1 MITFTHTADIHFGV
15 ENYGRIDPK
24 TGIHTRLLDFH
35 KALSFC
41 IDYTIAHQHDL
52 FIFAGDAYKTANPSP
67 TQQKLLLQCFLRLYK
82 ANIPVIIVVGNHDNP
97 LSFGKANALD
107 LFSDLPVD
115 GFYVINK
122 PQSLNISTKNG
133 PVQIVGIPWPT
144 RNTISISNRY
154 IYQSAEK
161 ITEHIAQSVGNII
174 QHLAS
179 KLDPNL
185 PAILTG
191 HLTVSSGIFS
201 GSEKRAIYGTDPVLL
216 PSQLAIAP
224 FDYVALGH
232 LHRYQNL
239 NSEPGGIPIVY
250 AGSIERVDFGERKED
265 KGFCVV
271 TIPDKTKNKILDK
284 TQANILDKSS
294 VTCEFVKTPMRPMIQ
309 LDIEL
314 DDQADQTEQ
323 ILAKIKQ
330 VDLKDAIVKIKYYL
344 PENIKSNLNLRAITQ
359 ACTPAMELVGVFP
372 VQKISLRPA
381 RSVANSEMD
390 LAQLLKNYFTGKQLS
405 DAKQASLISKAL
417 DLQDDLNNL

>member
-41 IDYTIAHQHDL
+41 IDYTIANQHDL

-67 TQQKLLLQCFLRLYK
+67 TQQKLLLQCFLKLYK

-122 PQSLNISTKNG
+122 PQSLKIATKHG

-179 KLDPNL
+179 QLDPSL

-271 TIPDKTKNKILDK
+271 TITEKIQNKLP
-284 TQANILDKSS
+284 
-294 VTCEFVKTPMRPMIQ
+294 VTYKFITTPMRPMIQ

-314 DDQADQTEQ
+314 HDQADQTEQ

-330 VDLKDAIVKIKYYL
+330 VDLRDAIVKIKYYL
-344 PENIKSNLNLRAITQ
+344 PENLKSNLNLRAITQ
-359 ACTPAMELVGVFP
+359 ACAAAMELVGVFP

-390 LAQLLKNYFTGKQLS
+390 LAQLLKNYFMGKQLS